1 MTQTSAYIC
10 TCVVIDK
17 FQERACRTD
26 MNTHGG
32 EKRRKIDNN
41 NYYYSFVFLCA
52 LLATLVISIQQALV
66 GA

>member
-1 MTQTSAYIC
+1 MATQTSAYIC

-41 NYYYSFVFLCA
+41 YYYSFVFLCA

>member
-1 MTQTSAYIC
+1 MATQTSAYIC

-26 MNTHGG
+26 MYMHDG

-41 NYYYSFVFLCA
+41 NYYSFVFLCA